1 MCVSRRGF
9 AEHQRIV
16 CKLPPGPVL
25 LIAKSIAIENQ
36 CTVRRSKIDLCRIIF
51 FEGNSVFARELDEC
65 LLEIAPEVNWI
76 LDRHSFE
83 LFSVVYP
90 EHLVDSRPIQ
100 SSPSNMLIQVFSML
114 FENRIE
120 ISIILKVACTEPRE
134 PKVIPF
140 RMLRT
145 INITGLPDASAFEVN
160 QVYGMALIIM
170 RIG

>member
-9 AEHQRIV
+9 AEHQWVV

-36 CTVRRSKIDLCRIIF
+36 FSIRRSKIDLCRVIF
-51 FEGNSVFARELDEC
+51 FEGNSMFACELVER

-76 LDRHSFE
+76 LDQYSFE
-83 LFSVVYP
+83 LSSVVDP

-100 SSPSNMLIQVFSML
+100 GAPSNVLIQVFSML
-114 FENRIE
+114 FENQIE
-120 ISIILKVACTEPRE
+120 ISIILQVACTEPGQ
-134 PKVIPF
+134 PKVISF
-140 RMLRT
+140 RMIRA

-160 QVYGMALIIM
+160 QVYGKALIIM
-170 RIG
+170 